1 MKHKL
6 NAWCCFIPIG
16 IFAAHSL
23 AYELMYGMSFFV
35 KSLVLSSLPNIIYIL
50 IFFQLR
56 KSNRKVGVLILLPSI
71 LILVC
76 SLMSIQILLGNDI
89 ESALISSLAVHIAI
103 VFVFAFVVFGR
114 TGRDDESLLFDKETG
129 SYFKLR
135 SGKLFPLSRD
145 EAKQYGSSAL
155 SLSQSYQALPSEI
168 GNSISDGSSSKYSS
182 PESVNSFDIN
192 SDLTL
197 NPSSGSPMVG
207 GIGGLDINGN
217 SWGTNFNDPNN
228 TYDPNRGY

>member
-50 IFFQLR
+50 FFFQLR
-56 KSNRKVGVLILLPSI
+56 KSNRKVGVLIFLFSI
-71 LILVC
+71 LSLVC
-76 SLMSIQILLGNDI
+76 SLLSIQILLGNDI
-89 ESALISSLAVHIAI
+89 ESALISSVAVHIAI
-103 VFVFAFVVFGR
+103 MFVFAFVVFGR
-114 TGRDDESLLFDKETG
+114 TGRDNESLLVDKETG
-129 SYFKLR
+129 SFFKLR
-135 SGKLFPLSRD
+135 SGKLYPLSRD
-145 EAKQYGSSAL
+145 EAKQYGSDAL
-155 SLSQSYQALPSEI
+155 SLSQSYQVFQSEI
-168 GNSISDGSSSKYSS
+168 GNSILGGSSSKYSG
-182 PESVNSFDIN
+182 PESVNNCDIN
-192 SDLTL
+192 SGLTL